1 MIHAVIEDDELS
13 ACLQKLNHDL
23 ARPWQSV
30 DGKLFKQFKFGN
42 FIQAMGF
49 MIQAGILAEKMNHHP
64 EWSNVYNKVD
74 IHLVTHSSGGVTRLD
89 FELADKIEQIQS

>member
-1 MIHAVIEDDELS
+1 MKHDVIEGDELLV
-13 ACLQKLNHDL
+13 CLQKLNQDI

-30 DGKLFKQFKFGN
+30 DGKLYKQFKFDS

-49 MIQAGILAEKMNHHP
+49 FTQAGMLAEKMNHHP

-89 FELADKIEQIQS
+89 FELAHKFEQIHS